1 MAAQWVEVIVVTL
14 FVKEMRV
21 LLKRIEVIVVIVV
34 TGVFIDGVVVA
45 VMRVAGMAAHLV
57 EMIVMAVF
65 ADGVV
70 VAMVRVTGMASHLVE
85 VIVVMVFEVAIEC
98 TLKLWAVMVVVIVV
112 FVVVI
117 VITCC
122 ALNNHIIVWVA
133 IVRDQCAAIIVA
145 SELNLRR
152 VNLRD
157 RCVDAFTIV
166 LDHRSIVGNSSGSEL
181 SVGARGNSDVAT
193 NFVEGK
199 SMSAVHLQVTVFESA
214 GGLHCMKLAMV

>member
-1 MAAQWVEVIVVTL
+1 MAAHLVEVTV
-14 FVKEMRV
+14 MA
-21 LLKRIEVIVVIVV
+21 
-34 TGVFIDGVVVA
+34 VFADGVVVA
-45 VMRVAGMAAHLV
+45 MVRVTGMAAHLV
-57 EMIVMAVF
+57 EVIILTAVF

-181 SVGARGNSDVAT
+181 SVGARGDSDVAT

-199 SMSAVHLQVTVFESA
+199 SVRAVHFQVTVFESA